1 MIIQSQECVLC
12 YKNKG
17 KFSYNVKPIG
27 LPGMIEEFFI
37 GKNFCFNC
45 FINIEMYRNQLEE
58 TIEKVK
64 KDL

>member
-1 MIIQSQECVLC
+1 MRKSQICVLC
-12 YKNKG
+12 YKSIG
-17 KFSYNVKPIG
+17 KFAYNVKPID
-27 LPGMIEEFFI
+27 LPRVIKEDFI